1 MEVAL
6 SESVS
11 GKAQWHS
18 EAKMLSEISQQ
29 TNSESITTRL
39 VIAVVT
45 ALIERPELLN

>member
-29 TNSESITTRL
+29 TNTTRL
-39 VIAVVT
+39 VVT